1 MNITKILFELQD
13 KKFRDF
19 NSRLIPNI
27 DKESVIGI
35 KTPELK
41 SIAKELIKEG
51 SADNFISVLP
61 HKYFEENQI
70 HAFVISSI
78 KDYDKC
84 IYELERFL
92 PYIDNWAT
100 CDQLIP
106 KVLGKYPEKTLK
118 KADVYLKS
126 KHTYTVR
133 FGIGIYMRYFLDESF
148 DKKYLEK
155 IAKIRNEDYYV
166 RTMISWYFATALA
179 KQYESTITVFTE
191 KKLDTWV
198 HNKAIQKAGESFRV
212 TEEHKQNLKKLIIR

>member
-1 MNITKILFELQD
+1 MDITERLFDLQD

-19 NSRLIPNI
+19 NSKLIPNI
-27 DKESVIGI
+27 DKDCIIGI

-41 SIAKELIKEG
+41 AAAKELIKEG
-51 SADNFISVLP
+51 SADNFISALP

-106 KVLGKYPEKTLK
+106 KVMGKYPEKILR
-118 KADVYLKS
+118 KADEYLES
-126 KHTYTVR
+126 KHIYTVR
-133 FGIGIYMRYFLDESF
+133 FGIGIYMRYFLDDRF

-166 RTMISWYFATALA
+166 RTMIAWYFATALA
-179 KQYESTITVFTE
+179 KQYESTITVFAE

-198 HNKAIQKAGESFRV
+198 HNKAIQKARESFRV
-212 TEEHKQNLKKLIIR
+212 TEEHKQDLKKLIIR